1 MGKRLL
7 QPPLI
12 LTLGDPSGIGPEIT
26 VKAWKALRGNSQNAF
41 AFLAPYDLTAKL
53 LAKAG
58 LPAPSL
64 ISTPADTASLFSGS
78 LPILPMIADSP
89 VIEGK
94 PTPAN
99 ASLITGS
106 ISRAVDYCLAG
117 DAAAI
122 VTNPISKDVLYQSGF
137 KHPGHTEY
145 LGELTKDHTPPY
157 NRGPLMMLANEQLRV
172 ALVTVHLSV
181 ESATQSVTQDKI
193 IKHARILNGA
203 LKHDLGIET
212 PRIAMAAL
220 NPHAGENGA
229 MGDAEIKIINP
240 AAEKLRAE
248 GINITN
254 AMPPDTMFHTEARA
268 HYDAA
273 LCMYHDQGLIPVK
286 TIDFHGTVNVTMG
299 LPIVRTSPDHGTA
312 FDIAGKDIA
321 RPDSLIAA
329 IKLARTIAD
338 NRASYG

>member
-1 MGKRLL
+1 MGK
-7 QPPLI
+7 PLVLTPLV

-26 VKAWKALRGNSQNAF
+26 VKAWESLRRSPDHAF
-41 AFLAPYDLTAKL
+41 AFLAPYDLIANL

-58 LPAPSL
+58 LPEPRL
-64 ISTPADTASLFSGS
+64 ISSLGEASGVFSDS
-78 LPILPMIADSP
+78 LPILPMKADRP

-99 ASLITGS
+99 ASLIMGS

-117 DAAAI
+117 EAAAI

-157 NRGPLMMLANEQLRV
+157 SRGPLMMLANDQLRV
-172 ALVTVHLSV
+172 ALVTVHQSIQ
-181 ESATQSVTQDKI
+181 SAAQSITQDKI

-203 LKHDLGIET
+203 LQHDLGVQK

-240 AAEKLRAE
+240 AAEKLRLE

-254 AMPPDTMFHTEARA
+254 AMPPDTMFHSEARA

-321 RPDSLIAA
+321 RADSLIAA

-338 NRASYG
+338 NRIQHG